1 VAPKKN
7 YSRYFI
13 ILQEDEKGYAL
24 DTGKTPS
31 GYVKLEKKNGKCK
44 ISYYV
49 QNLNKKMQ
57 PYYMILVCGKK
68 DVKKIIKVGK
78 INIDDYGRVDI
89 CNEYDLNNI
98 ANSGYGMDKIIG
110 AAIVKLIDTNII
122 SIMSGF
128 STSDIPKDWRNYSI
142 VNDDRKDEN
151 VKQEQENIFDKY
163 EKTIEKV
170 EMDDKAEE
178 IKDEV
183 IKGDIDNKIRGDKKE
198 VVEVQDEIQDESKE
212 QMEEDVGD
220 EEKVREELR
229 NELREQLKNEMKEQV
244 RNEVREEV
252 KDEIKEEVKKEMEEE
267 LNKDDLLE
275 EIKGQKENFRKNKS
289 VELNDNIEK
298 TKKNEMY
305 EQEYSDNYPRGV
317 MGDFFRELVCDFDEV
332 DNIVRDIKHCKWYKI
347 PIKNIEAMYD
357 TSEHDK
363 YALIYYPMLCYYS
376 YIQKHAYYNLG
387 YKCDNKG
394 RLKYL
399 IYAIPGSKSKADQPF
414 EGKTGF
420 VTWVSCI
427 GKKDMGYWLMFYDIE
442 NSTVVIPMKK

>member
-1 VAPKKN
+1 MAPKKN

-89 CNEYDLNNI
+89 CNEYDLNDI

-142 VNDDRKDEN
+142 ANDERKDEEAN
-151 VKQEQENIFDKY
+151 EEQENIFDKY

-170 EMDDKAEE
+170 EMDNKEE
-178 IKDEV
+178 QIKDEN
-183 IKGDIDNKIRGDKKE
+183 IKNEVRGYEKEAVEVEVEVEAKEHIEEHADDDEKATEKIRDELKE
-198 VVEVQDEIQDESKE
+198 E
-212 QMEEDVGD
+212 
-220 EEKVREELR
+220 
-229 NELREQLKNEMKEQV
+229 LKNEMKEQV

-252 KDEIKEEVKKEMEEE
+252 KGEIKEEVKKEIEKE
-267 LNKDDLLE
+267 LNKNNLLE
-275 EIKGQKENFRKNKS
+275 ETKDQKDNFRRDKS
-289 VELNDNIEK
+289 VDVNYDIEEVSQ
-298 TKKNEMY
+298 NEMC
-305 EQEYSDNYPRGV
+305 EQENSDNYPRGV
-317 MGDFFRELVCDFDEV
+317 MGDFFRELVFEFDEI
-332 DNIVRDIKHCKWYKI
+332 DNVVRDVKYCKWYKI
-347 PIKNIEAMYD
+347 PIKNIEVMYD

-363 YALIYYPMLCYYS
+363 YAVIYYPMLCYYS
-376 YIQKHAYYNLG
+376 YIQKYAYYNLG

-399 IYAIPGSKSKADQPF
+399 IYAIPGSKSKEDQPF